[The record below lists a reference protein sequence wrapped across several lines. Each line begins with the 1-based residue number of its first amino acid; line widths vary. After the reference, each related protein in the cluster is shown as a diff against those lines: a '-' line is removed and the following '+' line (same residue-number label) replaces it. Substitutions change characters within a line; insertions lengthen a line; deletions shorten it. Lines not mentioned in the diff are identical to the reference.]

1 MCAFMPAA
9 VRRGIAALALTMIL
23 IAPALAQD
31 QPSELN
37 AVTGVAPPFVVKQGD
52 ELTGFSIDLW
62 NEIAARLNVKTH
74 YEVAPN
80 VAALLDMMQATSTDV
95 VVAPIFYTV
104 ERDRKF
110 DFSHPI
116 LEAGL
121 QVLVRGAGENVE
133 PTPLKDVLALIFS
146 RSAVIW
152 LVVGLIIVVI
162 PAHVIWLLDRGNED
176 GASPSRSY
184 FPGILH
190 ALVWATTALVSQVQL
205 LPSQWLARVLGLL
218 WMFAGV
224 VFIALYTA
232 QLTATLTVS
241 QFQGVIN
248 GPADLPGKRVATIAD
263 STAAKYLQGV
273 GAQVQVFQTSDEMFA
288 ALLNEEADAVL
299 FNAPFLRYYAAHEGT
314 GRVSVVGPEINR
326 QDIGFVF
333 QLNSPLRRE
342 VKPCADLSARGRH
355 LPADLRKVVRQRV
368 ARADR
373 P

>member
-9 VRRGIAALALTMIL
+9 VRRGVAALALTMIL

-152 LVVGLIIVVI
+152 LGVGLIIVLI

-176 GASPSRSY
+176 GASPE
-184 FPGILH
+184 
-190 ALVWATTALVSQVQL
+190 QEL
-205 LPSQWLARVLGLL
+205 LPRHPSCAGLGDHG
-218 WMFAGV
+218 AG
-224 VFIALYTA
+224 FTGAAAAEL
-232 QLTATLTVS
+232 
-241 QFQGVIN
+241 N
-248 GPADLPGKRVATIAD
+248 GLHVCSGFSGCSPASFSSRFTPR
-263 STAAKYLQGV
+263 S
-273 GAQVQVFQTSDEMFA
+273 
-288 ALLNEEADAVL
+288 
-299 FNAPFLRYYAAHEGT
+299 
-314 GRVSVVGPEINR
+314 
-326 QDIGFVF
+326 
-333 QLNSPLRRE
+333 
-342 VKPCADLSARGRH
+342 
-355 LPADLRKVVRQRV
+355 
-368 ARADR
+368 
-373 P
+373 